1 MSKDAEYYREKW
13 KKCQERCEI
22 LEKENRWILEAL
34 KDFRSLRT
42 ETRRLQADICFITE
56 PVGPLE
62 IQKRRCLFCSGE
74 ISPYKRSDSHY
85 CSTGC
90 RNNANSYIAYHR
102 KKSRVKGESE

>member
-1 MSKDAEYYREKW
+1 MSKDAKFYKEKW
-13 KKCQERCEI
+13 EKCQEKCEI
-22 LEKENRWILEAL
+22 LERENRWILEAL
-34 KDFRSLRT
+34 KDFRGLRT
-42 ETRRLQADICFITE
+42 ETRRLQADICYITD
-56 PVGPLE
+56 PVESPKNK
-62 IQKRRCLFCSGE
+62 KRKCLFCSGE